1 MKKKIEDLE
10 KKVHLL
16 YHLPIIKKDINHL
29 IKENAKAESN
39 PKYQSLFQTKDR
51 YVVITGG
58 RGSGKSF
65 AVTVFLAL
73 LTYEKD
79 NRILFTRY
87 TMTSASMSII
97 PEFVEKLNLMGV
109 IENFEVTKYEIK
121 NKVTGSS
128 IYFSGIKTASGDQT
142 AKLKSISGVNTFVLD
157 EAEELMEE
165 DNFDKIDYSIRSKVS
180 ANRVLLILNPTTKE
194 HWVYQRFFQNR
205 GIADGFNGS
214 KNGVSYIHTTYL
226 DNQEHL
232 SESFVKQVE
241 EMKVR
246 RPQKYEHQI
255 MGGWLQKAEGVVFE
269 DWQIGQFN
277 REIPISCFGLDIGF
291 ARDESVLTEVAVDK
305 ARKIIWVKEHF
316 YRKGLVTSN
325 IYDLCLRY
333 AGKRLIVVDSSEP
346 RLIAE
351 LNSRGLNCT
360 ATVKKKGSIVTGIAL
375 MQDYNINL
383 DGENLVKEFN
393 NYVWDIRGVKPRDAY
408 NHGVDAMRYAVE
420 YLLLRSNP
428 KGTYV
433 IR

>member
-1 MKKKIEDLE
+1 MQKLN
-10 KKVHLL
+10 L
-16 YHLPIIKKDINHL
+16 
-29 IKENAKAESN
+29 N

-79 NRILFTRY
+79 NRILFNRY

-165 DNFDKIDYSIRSKVS
+165 DNFDKIDYSIRSKMS
-180 ANRVLLILNPTTKE
+180 SNRVLLILNPTTKE

-214 KNGVSYIHTTYL
+214 KNGVTYIHTTYL
-226 DNQEHL
+226 DNEEHL

-241 EMKVR
+241 EMKAR
-246 RPQKYEHQI
+246 RPQKYQHQI

-277 REIPISCFGLDIGF
+277 SEIPISCFGLDIGF

-316 YRKGLVTSN
+316 YKKGLVTSN

-420 YLLLRSNP
+420 YLLLRTNP

>member
-1 MKKKIEDLE
+1 MQKLN
-10 KKVHLL
+10 L
-16 YHLPIIKKDINHL
+16 
-29 IKENAKAESN
+29 N

-165 DNFDKIDYSIRSKVS
+165 DNFDKIDYSIRSKMS
-180 ANRVLLILNPTTKE
+180 SNRVLLILNPTTKE

-214 KNGVSYIHTTYL
+214 KNGVTYIHTTYL
-226 DNQEHL
+226 DNEEHL

-241 EMKVR
+241 EMKAR

-316 YRKGLVTSN
+316 YKKGLVTSN

-420 YLLLRSNP
+420 YLLLRTNP

>member
-1 MKKKIEDLE
+1 MQKLN
-10 KKVHLL
+10 L
-16 YHLPIIKKDINHL
+16 
-29 IKENAKAESN
+29 N

-109 IENFEVTKYEIK
+109 IENFDVTKYEIK
-121 NKVTGSS
+121 NKVTRSS

-165 DNFDKIDYSIRSKVS
+165 DNFDKIDYSIRSKMS
-180 ANRVLLILNPTTKE
+180 SNRVLLILNPTTKE

-214 KNGVSYIHTTYL
+214 KSGVSYIHTTYL
-226 DNQEHL
+226 DNEEHL
-232 SESFVKQVE
+232 SESFVNQVK

-305 ARKIIWVKEHF
+305 PRKVIWVKEHF
-316 YRKGLVTSN
+316 YKKGLVTSN

>member
-1 MKKKIEDLE
+1 MQKLN
-10 KKVHLL
+10 L
-16 YHLPIIKKDINHL
+16 
-29 IKENAKAESN
+29 N

-79 NRILFTRY
+79 NRVLFTRY

-180 ANRVLLILNPTTKE
+180 TNRVLLILNPTTKE

-205 GIADGFNGS
+205 GIPDGFNGS
-214 KNGVSYIHTTYL
+214 KDGVTYIHTTYL
-226 DNQEHL
+226 DNAEHL
-232 SESFVKQVE
+232 SESFVNQVE

-277 REIPISCFGLDIGF
+277 SEIPISCFGLDIGF

-316 YRKGLVTSN
+316 YKKGLVTSN

>member
-1 MKKKIEDLE
+1 MQKLN
-10 KKVHLL
+10 L
-16 YHLPIIKKDINHL
+16 
-29 IKENAKAESN
+29 N

-73 LTYEKD
+73 LTYEKN
-79 NRILFTRY
+79 NRVLFTRY

-165 DNFDKIDYSIRSKVS
+165 DNFDKIDYSIRSKIS
-180 ANRVLLILNPTTKE
+180 TNRVLLILNPTTKE

-214 KNGVSYIHTTYL
+214 KDGVTYIHTTYL
-226 DNQEHL
+226 DNEEHL
-232 SESFVKQVE
+232 SESFVNQVK

-246 RPQKYEHQI
+246 RPQKYQHQI

-277 REIPISCFGLDIGF
+277 RDIPISCFGLDIGF

-305 ARKIIWVKEHF
+305 LRKIIWVKEHF
-316 YRKGLVTSN
+316 YKKGLVTSN

>member
-1 MKKKIEDLE
+1 MQKLN
-10 KKVHLL
+10 L
-16 YHLPIIKKDINHL
+16 
-29 IKENAKAESN
+29 N

-73 LTYEKD
+73 LTYEKN
-79 NRILFTRY
+79 NRVLFTRY

-180 ANRVLLILNPTTKE
+180 TNRVLLILNPTTKE

-214 KNGVSYIHTTYL
+214 KDGVTYIHTTYL
-226 DNQEHL
+226 DNEEHL

-241 EMKVR
+241 EMKIR
-246 RPQKYEHQI
+246 RPNKYQHQI

-277 REIPISCFGLDIGF
+277 SEIPISCFGLDIGF

-316 YRKGLVTSN
+316 YKKGLVTSN
-325 IYDLCLRY
+325 IYELCLRY

>member
-1 MKKKIEDLE
+1 MQKLN
-10 KKVHLL
+10 L
-16 YHLPIIKKDINHL
+16 
-29 IKENAKAESN
+29 N

-142 AKLKSISGVNTFVLD
+142 AKLKSISGINTFVLD

-165 DNFDKIDYSIRSKVS
+165 DNFDKIDYSIRSKMS
-180 ANRVLLILNPTTKE
+180 SNRVLLILNPTTKE

-214 KNGVSYIHTTYL
+214 KDGVTYIHTTYL
-226 DNQEHL
+226 DNEEHL
-232 SESFVKQVE
+232 SESFMKQVE

-277 REIPISCFGLDIGF
+277 RDIPISCFGLDIGF

-305 ARKIIWVKEHF
+305 LRKIIWVKEHF
-316 YRKGLVTSN
+316 YKKGLVTSN

-393 NYVWDIRGVKPRDAY
+393 NYVWDIRGGKPRDAY

>member
-1 MKKKIEDLE
+1 MQKLN
-10 KKVHLL
+10 L
-16 YHLPIIKKDINHL
+16 
-29 IKENAKAESN
+29 N

-51 YVVITGG
+51 YVIITGG

-79 NRILFTRY
+79 NRVLFTRY

-165 DNFDKIDYSIRSKVS
+165 DNFDKIDYSIRSKMS
-180 ANRVLLILNPTTKE
+180 SNRVLLILNPTTKE

-214 KNGVSYIHTTYL
+214 KNGVTYIHTTYL
-226 DNQEHL
+226 DNEEHL

-277 REIPISCFGLDIGF
+277 RDIPISCFGLDIGF

-305 ARKIIWVKEHF
+305 LRKIIWVKEHF
-316 YRKGLVTSN
+316 YKKGLVTSN

>member
-1 MKKKIEDLE
+1 MQKLN
-10 KKVHLL
+10 L
-16 YHLPIIKKDINHL
+16 
-29 IKENAKAESN
+29 N

-79 NRILFTRY
+79 NRVLFTRY

-165 DNFDKIDYSIRSKVS
+165 DNFDKIDYSIRSKMS
-180 ANRVLLILNPTTKE
+180 SNRVLLILNPTTKE

-214 KNGVSYIHTTYL
+214 KDGVTYIHTTYL
-226 DNQEHL
+226 DNEEHL

-246 RPQKYEHQI
+246 RPQKYQHQI

-277 REIPISCFGLDIGF
+277 RDIPISCFGLDIGF

-316 YRKGLVTSN
+316 YKKGLVTSN

>member
-1 MKKKIEDLE
+1 MQKLN
-10 KKVHLL
+10 L
-16 YHLPIIKKDINHL
+16 
-29 IKENAKAESN
+29 N

-165 DNFDKIDYSIRSKVS
+165 DNFDKIDYSIRSKMS
-180 ANRVLLILNPTTKE
+180 SNRVLLILNPTTKE

-214 KNGVSYIHTTYL
+214 KNGVTYIHTTYL
-226 DNQEHL
+226 DNEEHL

-305 ARKIIWVKEHF
+305 PRKVIWVKEHF
-316 YRKGLVTSN
+316 YKKGLVTSN

>member
-1 MKKKIEDLE
+1 MQKLN
-10 KKVHLL
+10 L
-16 YHLPIIKKDINHL
+16 
-29 IKENAKAESN
+29 N

-79 NRILFTRY
+79 NRVLFTRY

-165 DNFDKIDYSIRSKVS
+165 DNFDKIDYSIRSKMS
-180 ANRVLLILNPTTKE
+180 SNRVLLILNPTTKE

-214 KNGVSYIHTTYL
+214 KNGVTYIHTTYL
-226 DNQEHL
+226 DNVEHL
-232 SESFVKQVE
+232 SESFVNQVE

-246 RPQKYEHQI
+246 RPQKYQHQI

-277 REIPISCFGLDIGF
+277 SEIPISCFGLDIGF

-305 ARKIIWVKEHF
+305 PRKIIWVKEHF
-316 YRKGLVTSN
+316 YKKGLVTSN

>member
-1 MKKKIEDLE
+1 MQKLN
-10 KKVHLL
+10 L
-16 YHLPIIKKDINHL
+16 
-29 IKENAKAESN
+29 N

-79 NRILFTRY
+79 NRVLFTRY

-180 ANRVLLILNPTTKE
+180 TNRVLLILNPTTKE

-214 KNGVSYIHTTYL
+214 KNGVTYIHTTYL
-226 DNQEHL
+226 DNEEHL

-246 RPQKYEHQI
+246 RPQKYQHQI

-277 REIPISCFGLDIGF
+277 SEIPISCFGLDIGF

-305 ARKIIWVKEHF
+305 LRKIIWVKEHF
-316 YRKGLVTSN
+316 YKKGLVTSN

>member
-1 MKKKIEDLE
+1 MQKLN
-10 KKVHLL
+10 L
-16 YHLPIIKKDINHL
+16 
-29 IKENAKAESN
+29 N

-305 ARKIIWVKEHF
+305 ARKVIWVKEHF
-316 YRKGLVTSN
+316 YKKGLVTSN

>member
-1 MKKKIEDLE
+1 MQKLN
-10 KKVHLL
+10 L
-16 YHLPIIKKDINHL
+16 
-29 IKENAKAESN
+29 N

-165 DNFDKIDYSIRSKVS
+165 DNFDKIDYSIRSKMS
-180 ANRVLLILNPTTKE
+180 SNRVLLILNPTTKE

-214 KNGVSYIHTTYL
+214 KNGVTYIHTTYL
-226 DNQEHL
+226 DNEEHL

-241 EMKVR
+241 EMKAR
-246 RPQKYEHQI
+246 RPQKYQHQI

-277 REIPISCFGLDIGF
+277 SEIPISCFGLDIGF

-316 YRKGLVTSN
+316 YKKGLVTSN

-420 YLLLRSNP
+420 YLLLRTNP